1 MAGFRPSSGRR
12 ISGGGAGVND
22 NKIEEQCNNDNI
34 EEINDNSSSEDY
46 DNPYHETASTWYN
59 RSAKRRARRQAGI
72 SSSSSSEE
80 GSDSCLES
88 DNEDSNNL
96 VTKNDSNVGQ
106 RQDDKRK
113 EINKAIRSANRPFEK
128 WLASYPLVAS
138 RCCLSSMPPTSTTN
152 SMDINNHAP
161 QYNNSNTQLS
171 LRDQETKKLRRILR
185 RLRRKQK
192 EFQVKF
198 THDNGTNASAT
209 ADEQQQTNNNSSY
222 YQTSNALSIEQMTKI
237 NADCAQETESDAF
250 AINSFIPQGLGIS
263 FIDAILGKESIV
275 TPQQQQQSKAE
286 SDKQQQHTESRMV
299 LELVRDVMLLY
310 CSCI

>member
-1 MAGFRPSSGRR
+1 MAFRPSSGRR
-12 ISGGGAGVND
+12 ISGGGGGVVD
-22 NKIEEQCNNDNI
+22 KNI
-34 EEINDNSSSEDY
+34 EEKSNDNQQIIDIDDINSYSSSDY

-80 GSDSCLES
+80 SSDSGLES
-88 DNEDSNNL
+88 DNEDGNSNNL
-96 VTKNDSNVGQ
+96 VTKNDNG
-106 RQDDKRK
+106 DKRK
-113 EINKAIRSANRPFEK
+113 EMNKAVRSANRPFEK

-138 RCCLSSMPPTSTTN
+138 RCCLSSMPHASTKN

-161 QYNNSNTQLS
+161 QYNSNQLS

-192 EFQVKF
+192 EFQIKF

-237 NADCAQETESDAF
+237 NADCAQETESEAF

-263 FIDAILGKESIV
+263 FIDAILGKESLAMSQ
-275 TPQQQQQSKAE
+275 QQQQQSKGE
-286 SDKQQQHTESRMV
+286 SDQQHTESRLV
-299 LELVRDVMLLY
+299 LELVRYIICFVDVFN
-310 CSCI
+310 CC

>member
-12 ISGGGAGVND
+12 ISGGGGGGVVD
-22 NKIEEQCNNDNI
+22 NKIEEHNYNDNCI
-34 EEINDNSSSEDY
+34 EKNIDEIDSASDY
-46 DNPYHETASTWYN
+46 DQPYHETASTWYN

-80 GSDSCLES
+80 SSDSGLES
-88 DNEDSNNL
+88 DNEDGNI
-96 VTKNDSNVGQ
+96 TKNDNVG
-106 RQDDKRK
+106 DKRK
-113 EINKAIRSANRPFEK
+113 EMNKAIRSANRPLEK

-138 RCCLSSMPPTSTTN
+138 RCCLSSMPPASTTN
-152 SMDINNHAP
+152 SMDIHAP
-161 QYNNSNTQLS
+161 QYNSNQLS

-192 EFQVKF
+192 EFQIKF
-198 THDNGTNASAT
+198 THNNDTNNTSST
-209 ADEQQQTNNNSSY
+209 EQQTDTNNSSSY

-263 FIDAILGKESIV
+263 FIDAILGKESVIM
-275 TPQQQQQSKAE
+275 PQQKQQSKAE
-286 SDKQQQHTESRMV
+286 SDKQQHTESRLV
-299 LELVRDVMLLY
+299 LELVRYYIFRFCFNCL
-310 CSCI
+310 CIYKR

>member
-1 MAGFRPSSGRR
+1 MVFRPSSGRR
-12 ISGGGAGVND
+12 ISGGGGGVVDNK

-34 EEINDNSSSEDY
+34 EEINDDSSSEDY

-80 GSDSCLES
+80 SSDSGLES
-88 DNEDSNNL
+88 DNEDGNI
-96 VTKNDSNVGQ
+96 TKNDNVE
-106 RQDDKRK
+106 DKRK
-113 EINKAIRSANRPFEK
+113 EMNKAIRSANRPFEK

-152 SMDINNHAP
+152 SMDIHAP
-161 QYNNSNTQLS
+161 QYNNTQLS

-192 EFQVKF
+192 EFQIKF

-263 FIDAILGKESIV
+263 FIDAILGKDSIV
-275 TPQQQQQSKAE
+275 TSQQQQSKAE
-286 SDKQQQHTESRMV
+286 SDQQHTESRMV
-299 LELVRDVMLLY
+299 LELVRYDMMFDFV
-310 CSCI
+310 

>member
-1 MAGFRPSSGRR
+1 MAGFRPSIGRR
-12 ISGGGAGVND
+12 ISGGGGGVVD
-22 NKIEEQCNNDNI
+22 NKIEEQCNNDNDNI
-34 EEINDNSSSEDY
+34 EEINSYSSSEDY
-46 DNPYHETASTWYN
+46 DQPYHETASTWYN

-80 GSDSCLES
+80 SSDSGVES
-88 DNEDSNNL
+88 DNEDGNNNL
-96 VTKNDSNVGQ
+96 VTKNDNVGE
-106 RQDDKRK
+106 KRK
-113 EINKAIRSANRPFEK
+113 EMNKAIRSANRPFEK

-138 RCCLSSMPPTSTTN
+138 RCCLSSLPHTSTTN

-161 QYNNSNTQLS
+161 QYNNTQLS

-198 THDNGTNASAT
+198 TYDNDTTTPAT
-209 ADEQQQTNNNSSY
+209 GQQTNTNNNSY

-263 FIDAILGKESIV
+263 FIDAILGKESVI
-275 TPQQQQQSKAE
+275 TPQQQQQSKGE
-286 SDKQQQHTESRMV
+286 SDKQQHTESRMV
-299 LELVRDVMLLY
+299 LELVRYDMMFDFV
-310 CSCI
+310 